1 MKEITWRS
9 LQKSLS
15 GLDETTVFEM
25 LEHERKAE
33 HPRLSIVWRLHQR
46 YTMLRMSRERAEIM
60 KGIK

>member
-33 HPRLSIVWRLHQR
+33 HPRLSIICRLHQR

-60 KGIK
+60 KEIK